1 MKFDITTLKALAK
14 SLNENDIAEFTYEEE
29 GTKIS
34 LKRGQE
40 PVTQIVTQQVAVA
53 QAPIQQQ
60 GAVTQAPVATSPAA
74 PVVEESNLASI
85 NSPMVGTFYG
95 ASSPG
100 APAFVKEG
108 DSIVEGQV
116 LCIVEAMK
124 LMNEVKADKAGVIA
138 KVLVQNGQAVKKGDK
153 LFLIK

>member
-53 QAPIQQQ
+53 QAPVQTSV
-60 GAVTQAPVATSPAA
+60 AQAPVATPAVA
-74 PVVEESNLASI
+74 PVAEESNLPSI

-138 KVLVQNGQAVKKGDK
+138 KVLMQNGQAVKKGDK

>member
-40 PVTQIVTQQVAVA
+40 VVQQVV
-53 QAPIQQQ
+53 QQTI
-60 GAVTQAPVATSPAA
+60 AAPVAVQSVAPVASPATPASA
-74 PVVEESNLASI
+74 PAAESNLPSI
-85 NSPMVGTFYG
+85 NSPMVGTFY
-95 ASSPG
+95 SSSTPG

-108 DSIVEGQV
+108 DTITEGQV

-124 LMNEVKADKAGVIA
+124 LMNEVKADKSGKIA
-138 KVLVQNGQAVKKGDK
+138 KVLVKNGQPVKKGDK
-153 LFLIK
+153 LFLVE

>member
-40 PVTQIVTQQVAVA
+40 VVQQVVQQTIAASPVAV
-53 QAPIQQQ
+53 QS
-60 GAVTQAPVATSPAA
+60 VAPVASPATPASA
-74 PVVEESNLASI
+74 PAAESNLPSI
-85 NSPMVGTFYG
+85 NSPMVGTFY
-95 ASSPG
+95 SSSTPG

-108 DSIVEGQV
+108 DTITEGQV

-124 LMNEVKADKAGVIA
+124 LMNEVKADKSGKIA
-138 KVLVQNGQAVKKGDK
+138 KVLVKNGQPVKKGDK
-153 LFLIK
+153 LFLVE

>member
-40 PVTQIVTQQVAVA
+40 PVTQVVTQQVAVA
-53 QAPIQQQ
+53 QAPVQA
-60 GAVTQAPVATSPAA
+60 AVAQAPVATPAAA
-74 PVVEESNLASI
+74 PVAEESNLPSI

>member
-40 PVTQIVTQQVAVA
+40 PVTQVVTQQVAVA
-53 QAPIQQQ
+53 QAPVQT
-60 GAVTQAPVATSPAA
+60 AVSQAPVATPVAA
-74 PVVEESNLASI
+74 PVAEESNLASI

>member
-40 PVTQIVTQQVAVA
+40 AVTQVVTQQVAVA
-53 QAPIQQQ
+53 QAPVQTSVAQAPI
-60 GAVTQAPVATSPAA
+60 ATTAAPVA
-74 PVVEESNLASI
+74 EESSLASI

-138 KVLVQNGQAVKKGDK
+138 KVLMQNGQAVKKGDK

>member
-29 GTKIS
+29 GTKVS

-40 PVTQIVTQQVAVA
+40 VVQQVVTQTVAAPVAVA
-53 QAPIQQQ
+53 SPTVSQAAP
-60 GAVTQAPVATSPAA
+60 AVA
-74 PVVEESNLASI
+74 PVVAESNLPSI
-85 NSPMVGTFYG
+85 NSPMVGTFYT
-95 ASSPG
+95 SNTPG

-124 LMNEVKADKAGVIA
+124 LMNEIKSDRTGKIV
-138 KVLVQNGQAVKKGDK
+138 KVLVKNGEPVKKGDK
-153 LFLIK
+153 LFIVE

>member
-29 GTKIS
+29 GTKVS

-40 PVTQIVTQQVAVA
+40 VVQQVVTQSVAAPVAVA
-53 QAPIQQQ
+53 SPVVSQA
-60 GAVTQAPVATSPAA
+60 APVAA
-74 PVVEESNLASI
+74 PVVADSNLPSI
-85 NSPMVGTFYG
+85 NSPMVGTFYT
-95 ASSPG
+95 SNTPG

-124 LMNEVKADKAGVIA
+124 LMNEIKSDRAGKVV
-138 KVLVQNGQAVKKGDK
+138 KVLVKNGEPVKKGDK
-153 LFLIK
+153 LFIVE

>member
-40 PVTQIVTQQVAVA
+40 VVQQVVQQTIAAPLAVA
-53 QAPIQQQ
+53 TSAAVAPQT
-60 GAVTQAPVATSPAA
+60 AATPVAT
-74 PVVEESNLASI
+74 PVAESNLPSI
-85 NSPMVGTFYG
+85 NSPMVGTFY
-95 ASSPG
+95 SSSTPG
-100 APAFVKEG
+100 APAFIKEG
-108 DSIVEGQV
+108 DIITEGQV

-124 LMNEVKADKAGVIA
+124 LMNEVKADKSGKIA
-138 KVLVQNGQAVKKGDK
+138 KILVKNGQPVKKGDK
-153 LFLIK
+153 LFLVE

>member
-40 PVTQIVTQQVAVA
+40 AVTQVVTQQVAVA
-53 QAPIQQQ
+53 QAPVQASVAQAPI
-60 GAVTQAPVATSPAA
+60 ATTAAAPVA
-74 PVVEESNLASI
+74 EESSLASI

-100 APAFVKEG
+100 TPAFVKEG

-138 KVLVQNGQAVKKGDK
+138 KVLMQNGQAVKKGDK

>member
-40 PVTQIVTQQVAVA
+40 PVTQVVTQQVAVA
-53 QAPIQQQ
+53 QAPVQT
-60 GAVTQAPVATSPAA
+60 AVAQAPVATPAAA
-74 PVVEESNLASI
+74 PVAEESNLPSI

>member
-1 MKFDITTLKALAK
+1 MKFDIQTLKTLAK

-40 PVTQIVTQQVAVA
+40 FVQPIFTQTLPTQPVSQVQQ
-53 QAPIQQQ
+53 
-60 GAVTQAPVATSPAA
+60 PVSAA
-74 PVVEESNLASI
+74 PVQAVAPVVVEANLPSV
-85 NSPMVGTFYG
+85 NSPMVGTFYS
-95 ASSPG
+95 ASTPG
-100 APAFVKEG
+100 SPAFVKEG
-108 DSIVEGQV
+108 DTIVEGQV

-124 LMNEVKADKAGVIA
+124 LMNEVKSDKSGVIS

>member
-40 PVTQIVTQQVAVA
+40 PVTQVVTQQVVAAQAPVQQQAAVA
-53 QAPIQQQ
+53 QAPVAA
-60 GAVTQAPVATSPAA
+60 AVASAS
-74 PVVEESNLASI
+74 EDSNLPSI

-100 APAFVKEG
+100 AAPFVKEG

-138 KVLVQNGQAVKKGDK
+138 KVLAQNGQAVKKGDK

>member
-29 GTKIS
+29 GTKVS

-40 PVTQIVTQQVAVA
+40 VVQQVVTQTVAAPVAVA
-53 QAPIQQQ
+53 
-60 GAVTQAPVATSPAA
+60 SPAVSQATPVVA
-74 PVVEESNLASI
+74 PVVAESNLPSI
-85 NSPMVGTFYG
+85 NSPMVGTFYT
-95 ASSPG
+95 SNTPG

-124 LMNEVKADKAGVIA
+124 LMNEIKSDRTGKIV
-138 KVLVQNGQAVKKGDK
+138 KVLVKNGEPVKKGDK
-153 LFLIK
+153 LFIVE